1 MKAMNLISLAESLD
15 SKVSEEVLNYLGVQ
29 PKDTEKEIIQ
39 ILAKKV
45 METGLSVGLFNGF
58 YFGYSIPQIG
68 KEFDFLR
75 IGSNY
80 ILNLEIKSESTED
93 KVKKQLIQNKFY
105 LSSLRKPLKLYA
117 YILDID
123 KFYCLNEDDSLSE
136 IDFGEVV
143 TSIFGQTD
151 LYTDNLDTLFNALNY
166 LVSPFNATDEFING
180 YYFLTPQQD
189 NIIRD
194 LDNILG
200 CSTGNIMAIEGAAGT
215 GKSLLLYDYA
225 KRIMKINNRALI
237 VHVAQLNSGHDKL
250 MRTYGFSIS
259 NIKTFMENINNSVL
273 NNFDVI
279 LIDEAQRLSTG
290 QLELIIGYV
299 TTNKINCILCYDEK
313 QKMSDWEFRSESV
326 NLIRQNSCK
335 HYTLGKKIRTNHKL
349 ASFINKMFDLT
360 REFDGDCT
368 EVSLIYFKNFK
379 SAYQYLETNIE
390 YSFVRYTPSRYY
402 PNPQIN
408 PLSGLKSCV
417 GAAHEVIGQEF
428 DNVSVMIG
436 ETFYYSDNGILCS
449 NVVEGNPYNF
459 LGMLYQ
465 AVTRA
470 RKKLKIVVINNPR
483 MFKELASIVRR

>member
-1 MKAMNLISLAESLD
+1 MRTLNLISFAESLASD
-15 SKVSEEVLNYLGVQ
+15 VSDAACRYLEVL

-39 ILAKKV
+39 ILAKRFIEK
-45 METGLSVGLFNGF
+45 GLPVGSFNGF
-58 YFGYSIPQIG
+58 YFGYNIPQIG

-75 IGSNY
+75 MGSNY
-80 ILNLEIKSESTED
+80 IVNLEIKSESTED
-93 KVKKQLIQNKFY
+93 KVKKQLVQNKFY
-105 LSSLRKPLKLYA
+105 LSLLKKPLKLYT
-117 YILDID
+117 YILNVD
-123 KFYCLNEDDSLSE
+123 KFYSLNEDNGLSE
-136 IDFGEVV
+136 IDFGQVV
-143 TSIFGQTD
+143 TSILEQTD
-151 LYTDNLDTLFNALNY
+151 LYTDNLDTLFGAFNY

-194 LDNILG
+194 LDSIFCN
-200 CSTGNIMAIEGAAGT
+200 STGNIVAIEGAAGT

-225 KRIMKINNRALI
+225 KRIMESNDRALI
-237 VHVAQLNSGHDKL
+237 VHVAQLNPGHDKL
-250 MRTYGFSIS
+250 MRNYGFSIS

-279 LIDEAQRLSTG
+279 LIDEAQRLFTS
-290 QLELIIGYV
+290 QLEQIIEYV
-299 TTNKINCILCYDEK
+299 KTHNINCILCYDEK
-313 QKMSDWEFRSESV
+313 QKLSDGEFRSESV
-326 NLIRQNSCK
+326 SLIRQNSRPN
-335 HYTLGKKIRTNHKL
+335 YTLGKKIRTNHKL

-360 REFDGDCT
+360 SEFDGNCA
-368 EVSLIYFKNFK
+368 EVSLTYFKNFR
-379 SAYQYLETNIE
+379 SAYQYLETNVD

-408 PLSGLKSCV
+408 LLSGLKSCV

-436 ETFYYSDNGILCS
+436 RTFYYSDNGKLCS
-449 NVVEGNPYNF
+449 NTVERNPYNF

-470 RKKLKIVVINNPR
+470 KKKLEIIVVNNPSVY
-483 MFKELASIVRR
+483 KELVAIIRG